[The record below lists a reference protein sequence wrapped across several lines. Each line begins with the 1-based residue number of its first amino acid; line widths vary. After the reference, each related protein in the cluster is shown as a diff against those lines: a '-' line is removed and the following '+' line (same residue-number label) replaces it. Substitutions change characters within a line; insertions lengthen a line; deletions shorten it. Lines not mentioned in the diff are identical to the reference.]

1 MNENE
6 LIQVPL
12 WFFRFLGC
20 PLDVLGD
27 MDSDEAIIEIR
38 SVERK
43 CSSETCASCWPK
55 TCEIL
60 KKYKSEEVIYAGF
73 K

>member
-27 MDSDEAIIEIR
+27 MDSDKAIR
-38 SVERK
+38 SIERK
-43 CSSETCASCWPK
+43 CGSETCASCWPK

-60 KKYKSEEVIYAGF
+60 KKYKSDEVIHD
-73 K
+73 

>member
-6 LIQVPL
+6 FVEVPL
-12 WFFRFLGC
+12 WFFRFLSC

-27 MDSDEAIIEIR
+27 MDSDKAIIEIR
-38 SVERK
+38 SVTRK
-43 CSSETCASCWPK
+43 CGSETCESCWLK

-60 KKYKSEEVIYAGF
+60 RKYRSEEVIL
-73 K
+73 

>member
-6 LIQVPL
+6 FVKVPL
-12 WFFRFLGC
+12 WFFRFLSC

-27 MDSDEAIIEIR
+27 MDSDKAIIEIR
-38 SVERK
+38 SVTRK
-43 CSSETCASCWPK
+43 CGSETCASCWSK

-60 KKYKSEEVIYAGF
+60 RKYRSEKVIYD
-73 K
+73 